1 MKCEHIPELETRG
14 KRFLQVSL
22 TQGRAFID
30 DLENNE
36 GATFQLHA
44 LCLGEKTLL
53 SPAVDRWL
61 PTTVTSF

>member
-1 MKCEHIPELETRG
+1 M
-14 KRFLQVSL
+14 SL

-44 LCLGEKTLL
+44 LCLGKYLHE
-53 SPAVDRWL
+53 
-61 PTTVTSF
+61 SFFLAYFNYHYEQ